1 MKQFNAFIIKEF
13 YHILRDKRT
22 IMILLIMP
30 IIQMILFGFAITTEI
45 QSVRV
50 GILDPSN
57 DLATQQI
64 VEKFNNNEYFKVV
77 LKLNNANEIEHAFQ
91 RNKVDFVVA
100 FEDNFY
106 ERMNHMGIANIQ
118 LIADATDVNNATMIT
133 NYATGI
139 INIYQQQ
146 MLSQSIPPIQ
156 IIPQVRMLY
165 NPQMES
171 SYTFVPGVMGL
182 ILMLICAMMTS
193 ISIVRERERGTMEV
207 LLISPMKPI
216 YVVIAKLVPYFV
228 LSCVNLI
235 TILLLSVYVLN
246 VPIAGSLFWLAIIS
260 LIFIITSLSLGLLIS
275 NIVTT
280 QLAAMLVSGMVLMMP
295 TMLLSGMMFPIES
308 MPKLLQYLSCVIPA
322 RWYISAV
329 KKIMIQGVDIVY
341 ATNELM
347 ILATMTIFLIVV
359 GVSRFKNRLE

>member
-13 YHILRDKRT
+13 YHILRDRRT

-45 QSVRV
+45 RSVRV
-50 GILDPSN
+50 GVLNPSN
-57 DLATQQI
+57 DIVSQQI
-64 VEKFNNNEYFKVV
+64 IEKFNNNEYFKVV
-77 LKLNNANEIEHAFQ
+77 LKLENDGEIEQVFQ
-91 RNKVDFVVA
+91 QNKVDFVIA

-106 ERMNHMGIANIQ
+106 ERMNHNGIANIQ
-118 LIADATDVNNATMIT
+118 FIADATDVNSATMIT

-139 INIYQQQ
+139 INVYQQQ
-146 MLSQSIPPIQ
+146 MLSQSMPPIQ
-156 IIPQVRMLY
+156 IVPQIRMLY

-193 ISIVRERERGTMEV
+193 ISIVRERERGTMEI
-207 LLISPMKPI
+207 LLVSPMKPI
-216 YVVIAKLVPYFV
+216 YVVIAKLVPYFA
-228 LSCVNLI
+228 LSCINLI
-235 TILLLSVYVLN
+235 TIMLLSVYVLD
-246 VPIAGSLFWLAIIS
+246 VPIAGSLFWLATIS

-275 NIVTT
+275 NIVST

-308 MPKLLQYLSCVIPA
+308 MPKLLQYISCVIPA

-329 KKIMIQGVDIVY
+329 KKIMIQGVDIQY
-341 ATNELM
+341 AANELI
-347 ILATMTIFLIVV
+347 ILVGMTLLLITI